1 MLTLAAKVEEKGA
14 DLLNRIL
21 EEVSSNQSKP
31 HLRLTMYGIHR
42 IIPNLQVA
50 LLTLIVA
57 FSLYSLGNMYNLIT
71 DTVLRQ
77 KTLSRILSFAYETKQ
92 VDAVIPALESAFEKL
107 SEDKENDEL
116 KRTLLKNAYYL
127 LKDAKQYVN
136 LSELV
141 CFARISKSFVLIQ

>member
-71 DTVLRQ
+71 DRVLRQ